1 MQIMAADINKT
12 FATLAGFL
20 LLGAV
25 AAATQFGLS
34 SLLFALFACY
44 MMLVATN
51 AISRGE
57 NHRTKR

>member
-1 MQIMAADINKT
+1 MAADVNKT
-12 FATLAGFL
+12 FVTLSGFL
-20 LLGAV
+20 LLGGI
-25 AAATQFGLS
+25 AAALQSGLS